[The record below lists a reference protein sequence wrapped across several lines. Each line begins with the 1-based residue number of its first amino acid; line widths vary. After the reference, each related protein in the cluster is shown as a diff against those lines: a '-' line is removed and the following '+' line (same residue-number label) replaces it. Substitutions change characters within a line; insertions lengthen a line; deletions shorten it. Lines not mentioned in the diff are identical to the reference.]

1 MAPEGIVTPL
11 RGSLAS
17 GRADERLGR
26 LARDVIRRSPTI
38 RAVVK
43 SAPAQSAI
51 VTGRALTIVR
61 GRARF
66 VARELEGRTTGRYE
80 LRGCGLTVHVRHG
93 TGDAVILTKV
103 FTRGDELNSYQ
114 PPAEV
119 AAALDRL
126 AAPRILDVGA
136 NIGIFGVFALGR
148 WPGAHITA
156 FEPEPSNRDVLC
168 RTVAAND
175 AGGRWA
181 VVAAAVSNEV
191 GELRFVAGL
200 GAEAHVARC
209 GEERTITVPTVDFF
223 EQVGDGADLIKMDC
237 EGGEWAI
244 MTDPRFPALRAQ
256 IIRLEWH
263 SIHCPQPDARAEAI
277 GLLRAGG
284 FANIVDA
291 DHEHDRN
298 GVLWAWRDL
307 R

>member
-17 GRADERLGR
+17 GRVDERLGR
-26 LARDVIRRSPTI
+26 LARDVIRRSPAI

-93 TGDAVILTKV
+93 TGDVVILTKV

-175 AGGRWA
+175 AGDRWT
-181 VVAAAVSNEV
+181 V
-191 GELRFVAGL
+191 
-200 GAEAHVARC
+200 

-244 MTDPRFPALRAQ
+244 MADPRFPALRAQ